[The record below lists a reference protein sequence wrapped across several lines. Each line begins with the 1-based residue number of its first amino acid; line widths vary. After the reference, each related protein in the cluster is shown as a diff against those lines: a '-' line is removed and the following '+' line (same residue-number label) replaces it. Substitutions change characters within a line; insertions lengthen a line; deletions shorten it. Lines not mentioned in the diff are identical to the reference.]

1 MEKNSKQV
9 QITDRNQF
17 MNEFL
22 ERVTAETICEDA
34 ENIPDEI
41 GAVLLAKKQLQK
53 GIIYLDWSMSF
64 CRRLDVK
71 RKGNFGRDEIQM
83 IFNLNQ
89 DITWRIEDR
98 NQTVRM
104 KKGEVCIYR
113 NLDETT
119 SMSYPAQCTFLF
131 KSLQIPT
138 DYFRELLGLY
148 FPKNQIGAL
157 EELFLHQ
164 FTKTKITPVMYRILH
179 DIARAEE
186 FGEFRALYLEGKMIE
201 LLSVVLHSISYGK
214 TEKIERHHLPEA
226 DYESVRRLKAQ
237 IDAEPAR
244 EYGNEALAK
253 SANMSVAKL
262 AKCFSQIYGV
272 PLHTYVIRKRL
283 EYAALL
289 LAERKCN
296 VSEAAALAG
305 YTNLSH
311 FSNSFRKQYGVL
323 PRDYGR

>member
-1 MEKNSKQV
+1 
-9 QITDRNQF
+9 
-17 MNEFL
+17 MNNFL
-22 ERVTAETICEDA
+22 EKVTSETICEDA
-34 ENIPDEI
+34 QSIPDEI
-41 GAVLLAKKQLQK
+41 GEVLLAKKQLQK

-71 RKGNFGRDEIQM
+71 RKGNYGRDEIQM

-89 DITWRIEDR
+89 DIEWRIEDW

-113 NLDETT
+113 NFNQTT
-119 SMSYPAQCTFLF
+119 SMCYPAQCTFLF

-138 DYFRELLGLY
+138 EYFRELLTVY
-148 FPKNQIGAL
+148 FPENQIEAL

-164 FTKTKITPVMYRILH
+164 FTKTKITPAMYQILH
-179 DIARAEE
+179 GIDRAEE
-186 FGEFRALYLEGKMIE
+186 LGEFKALYLEGKIIE
-201 LLSVVLHSISYGK
+201 LLSVVLHGISYAK
-214 TEKIERHHLPEA
+214 TEKIERCHLSEA
-226 DYESVRRLKAQ
+226 DYQSVRRLKAQ
-237 IDAEPAR
+237 IDAEPAK

-253 SANMSVAKL
+253 SVNMSVAKL
-262 AKCFSQIYGV
+262 AKCFSQVYGM